1 MISNSLIPILLT
13 IVISLV
19 LIFLFSLF
27 KSVLPL
33 YFVRFREQK
42 RYLKLLYYS
51 EIIGGILVL
60 AMFTGYLYER
70 STITAIVLLMIL
82 ILSVFFIGV
91 FFIKDYV
98 AGLIVK
104 ASANYSINDIII
116 TDDIEG
122 KIMKF
127 GQRSLIITSI
137 NGNKIFI
144 PYSKLTGKIKSI
156 KSVSE
161 IQNNYSFQVS
171 LSNNNDI
178 DKTIDNIKNFL
189 ITLPWVNNSILPDIK
204 IDKKVENNYTL
215 SISIVSYDNS
225 YYVKIESAVLEKFS

>member
-13 IVISLV
+13 IAISLV

-27 KSVLPL
+27 KSVLPF

-60 AMFTGYLYER
+60 AMFTGYLYQR
-70 STITAIVLLMIL
+70 STITALVLLMIL

-91 FFIKDYV
+91 FFVKDYV

-104 ASANYSINDIII
+104 ASANYAVNDIII
-116 TDDIEG
+116 TNEIEG
-122 KIMKF
+122 KIFKF
-127 GQRSLIITSI
+127 GQRSLIILSKD
-137 NGNKIFI
+137 GNKVFI
-144 PYSKLTGKIKSI
+144 PYSKLTGKTKSI

-161 IQNNYSFQVS
+161 IQNNYTFS
-171 LSNNNDI
+171 LHISNVTDI
-178 DKTIDNIKNFL
+178 DKTISSIEKHL
-189 ITLPWVNNSILPDIK
+189 ITLPWVNNSIMPEIK
-204 IDKKVENNYTL
+204 ITNKIDNNYTL

-225 YYVKIESAVLEKFS
+225 YYVKIETSVLEKFS

>member
-13 IVISLV
+13 IVISIV

-27 KSVLPL
+27 KSVLPF
-33 YFVRFREQK
+33 YFVQFREQK

-60 AMFTGYLYER
+60 AMFTGYLYQR
-70 STITAIVLLMIL
+70 STITALVLLMIL

-91 FFIKDYV
+91 FFVKDYV

-122 KIMKF
+122 RIIKF
-127 GQRSLIITSI
+127 GQRSLIISSKD
-137 NGNKIFI
+137 GNKVYI
-144 PYSKLTGKIKSI
+144 PYSKLTGKTKSI

-161 IQNNYSFQVS
+161 IQNNYTFSLNLNDVS
-171 LSNNNDI
+171 DI
-178 DKTIDNIKNFL
+178 DNTIENIKKHL
-189 ITLPWVNNSILPDIK
+189 ITLPWVNNSILPEIK
-204 IDKKVENNYTL
+204 IDKKLDNNYTL

-225 YYVKIESAVLEKFS
+225 YYVKIETSVLKKFS